1 MAFQDP
7 TQAPRLT
14 PLIRCSFHSVVSGVA
29 GERTFAVSL
38 GIPAA
43 ELHAMRHVARGHL
56 DRNFLEKSV
65 WELPTL
71 YQSEEMLPLSP
82 CRFR

>member
-1 MAFQDP
+1 MAFQAP
-7 TQAPRLT
+7 TQAPRRT

-29 GERTFAVSL
+29 DERTFAVSL

-56 DRNFLEKSV
+56 DRKLEENSV
-65 WELPTL
+65 
-71 YQSEEMLPLSP
+71 
-82 CRFR
+82 